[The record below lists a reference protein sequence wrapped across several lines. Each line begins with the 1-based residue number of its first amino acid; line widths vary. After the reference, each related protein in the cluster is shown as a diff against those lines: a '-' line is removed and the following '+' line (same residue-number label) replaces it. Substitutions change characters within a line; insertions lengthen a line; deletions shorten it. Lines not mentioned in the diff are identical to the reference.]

1 VRNLVLIYS
10 GAKSHPV
17 WDAEK
22 LLPYV
27 TYVDRRGK
35 PQDWLFD
42 SFLWIQPATWKGVS
56 LYYPTLGIRPAVKAD
71 WEWLLNSFSDPAH
84 GVLQLDACVRAA
96 AKSLPN
102 GNRRVNLVLT
112 IPMADAASADF
123 GAIEPGGPSL
133 DFRRD
138 ADRVAALR
146 WYIREALA
154 RWKKLDAPH
163 VRLVG
168 FDWLRESIKPENR
181 AVVRQT
187 ADFLHSQGMKLYW
200 IPYLGASG
208 TDVWRELGI
217 DATMIQPNYAS
228 LKNVKD
234 LSRLSET
241 ARLALRTRS
250 GLEIEIDPQAID
262 LAELRARYLDY
273 LDAGVKYGF
282 MNHAVLGYY
291 EGGGTFAR
299 CAASSDVEVRN
310 LYDQTYRFIKGTYRP
325 QGGTPLPS
333 LDVWRLHNP

>member
-1 VRNLVLIYS
+1 M
-10 GAKSHPV
+10 A
-17 WDAEK
+17 AK
-22 LLPYV
+22 LLF
-27 TYVDRRGK
+27 R
-35 PQDWLFD
+35 
-42 SFLWIQPATWKGVS
+42 S
-56 LYYPTLGIRPAVKAD
+56 
-71 WEWLLNSFSDPAH
+71 AH
-84 GVLQLDACVRAA
+84 GVVQLDACVRAA
-96 AKSLPN
+96 AKSLPD
-102 GNRRVNLVLT
+102 GNHRVNLVLT
-112 IPMADAASADF
+112 IPMADAASRDF

-163 VRLVG
+163 VRLAG
-168 FDWLRESIKPENR
+168 FYWLRESIKPENR
-181 AVVRQT
+181 AVVRKT
-187 ADFLHSQGMKLYW
+187 ANFLHSQGMKLYW

-208 TDVWRELGI
+208 IDVRRELGI
-217 DATMIQPNYAS
+217 DVTMIQPNYAF
-228 LKNVKD
+228 LKNAKD

-241 ARLALRTRS
+241 ARLAMRTRS
-250 GLEIEIDPQAID
+250 GLEIEIDPRAID

-310 LYDQTYRFIKGTYRP
+310 IYDQTYRFIKGTYRSR
-325 QGGTPLPS
+325 GGTPLPS
-333 LDVWRLHNP
+333 LDVGGSHNP